1 MFIVT
6 WLIAL
11 IRLEYAP
18 GFIYLTTVSTC
29 LFTITPAI
37 SNQSQASIVLCKQK
51 LSHSRPPSPRSQLCI
66 YKLFI
71 HYQLLAHSKA
81 NVQVIS
87 WRYQMIVGCFITQRS
102 LLIIE
107 FIQQITLVLTN
118 CQILQSISKLCVS
131 SVISSTSLLF
141 STTTTTNAL

>member
-37 SNQSQASIVLCKQK
+37 SNQSQASIVLCK
-51 LSHSRPPSPRSQLCI
+51 
-66 YKLFI
+66 
-71 HYQLLAHSKA
+71 
-81 NVQVIS
+81 
-87 WRYQMIVGCFITQRS
+87 
-102 LLIIE
+102 
-107 FIQQITLVLTN
+107 
-118 CQILQSISKLCVS
+118 
-131 SVISSTSLLF
+131 
-141 STTTTTNAL
+141 